1 MTDFTGKRSAVAD
14 SLPYGFVRLEAAV
27 TALAERG
34 EGLQQE
40 CADLRGQLSDR
51 NARLNA
57 REAELIDANQLRQE
71 VGKRIDEL
79 IAQIDLLDGQLED
92 VEQDY
97 RSWTTV
103 AQLSNRSAY
112 LGYQLVTRIGL
123 QISRKRFDDE
133 QTQRVS
139 AFFLTVHAG
148 LR

>member
-1 MTDFTGKRSAVAD
+1 MSQVLRNPVGQSAPSISADGKQSPVVR
-14 SLPYGFVRLEAAV
+14 YGRQVFSTELQLGLELSRLW
-27 TALAERG
+27 
-34 EGLQQE
+34 
-40 CADLRGQLSDR
+40 
-51 NARLNA
+51 
-57 REAELIDANQLRQE
+57 
-71 VGKRIDEL
+71 
-79 IAQIDLLDGQLED
+79 LLDGRLED

-133 QTQRVS
+133 RTQRVS

>member
-1 MTDFTGKRSAVAD
+1 LSVLETRWKSEWREHRPPSRR
-14 SLPYGFVRLEAAV
+14 LPAGTTLEQMAFLIW
-27 TALAERG
+27 TQPLLAESASVAYFPRYG
-34 EGLQQE
+34 RQVFSTELQLGLE
-40 CADLRGQLSDR
+40 LS
-51 NARLNA
+51 RLW
-57 REAELIDANQLRQE
+57 
-71 VGKRIDEL
+71 
-79 IAQIDLLDGQLED
+79 LLDGQLED

-133 QTQRVS
+133 RTQRVS
-139 AFFLTVHAG
+139 AFFLSVHAG